1 MMHGVGEE
9 VEAIHKIY
17 NPVGGLSVQ
26 GVPDEVAGIVG
37 SLLQEIG

>member
-1 MMHGVGEE
+1 MMRGVGEE

-26 GVPDEVAGIVG
+26 GVPDGVAGIIGRV
-37 SLLQEIG
+37 LQEIR